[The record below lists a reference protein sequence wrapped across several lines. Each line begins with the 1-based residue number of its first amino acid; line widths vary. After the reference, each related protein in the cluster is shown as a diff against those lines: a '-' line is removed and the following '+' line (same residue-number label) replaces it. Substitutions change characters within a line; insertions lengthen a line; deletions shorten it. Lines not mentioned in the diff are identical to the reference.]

1 MQAVAARLCRRAN
14 ELPSRKWLRQFSS
27 AGGLAQPQ
35 SPASDSLQEDVEEA
49 GKKDRLHDALQ
60 KQAQEMKTAGTY
72 KSESWIL
79 FLVAG
84 RPGFSF
90 MEFHVIGTWRMC

>member
-27 AGGLAQPQ
+27 TGGFVQPQ
-35 SPASDSLQEDVEEA
+35 SPAPDSLQKDIEEA

-60 KQAQEMKTAGTY
+60 KQAQEMKAAGTY
-72 KSESWIL
+72 KSES
-79 FLVAG
+79 
-84 RPGFSF
+84 
-90 MEFHVIGTWRMC
+90 